1 MTPQLEKVFFNY
13 ILKNKKFFDIVKPY
27 FFRNSEI
34 QFVYGVIRAYI
45 TKAPDTQIPTPRQIL
60 DMVSLEDKDR
70 VITKE
75 ILKSIL
81 QVDLKEYD
89 EKNFIE
95 PKFNAWVL
103 SNRLKTGTV
112 DIIDETRNL
121 DTVSDFHAAIE
132 AANKIRGIVDEMSS
146 LNFVQDEDLGSDFDD
161 PESHVQDTSK
171 FKIKSGFETLDH
183 MLGGGWDVQTLNC
196 IMAETNNG
204 KCTFSDTE
212 ITIRD
217 IKSGN
222 KKSDSINRIFE
233 IIEADSLL
241 EGKYDSPLY
250 DKFIEAYYVND
261 LQVLTPNGWVDIE
274 GIGKTIEFE
283 EWRIFSSGGKEL
295 ICADKH
301 LLYRCDNIDFSNR
314 KCDLT
319 EIYCENLQL
328 GDLIMTKDG
337 PEMIMEFEL
346 TGEKSHMYDLQLSEG
361 SNKQYYTNDILSHNS
376 LWMQNFAVMSAN
388 NGYNVLY
395 ITLEMS
401 ERKVTKRLG
410 AMRLKIPINDYDKMS
425 KDVDF
430 IKKRIKSLS
439 SSEGGDIF
447 DKKVGKII
455 SRFWAAGTATVVD
468 FDNYIQKLKEKKD
481 IKIDLIIVDYI
492 TLVAAPKGLGV
503 DNLYTKGK
511 HLAEGLR
518 ALGAKYKC
526 PVITGVQ
533 VAKDAWN
540 SSDITLESV
549 PESKA
554 IAETADTFFAIIR
567 TEEMKRQ
574 NLYRFKLLKQR
585 DGDFLKSQIRIS
597 LNPTYLTLE
606 NDQFID
612 Q

>member
-13 ILKNKKFFDIVKPY
+13 VLKYKKFFDIVKPY

-34 QFVYGVIRAYI
+34 QFVFGVVRTYMI
-45 TKAPDTQIPTPRQIL
+45 KSSDTQIPTPRQIL
-60 DMVSLEDKDR
+60 DMVSLEDKDG
-70 VITKE
+70 VITKD

-121 DTVSDFHAAIE
+121 DSVSDFDAAIE
-132 AANKIRGIVDEMSS
+132 AANKIKGIVDEMSS

-161 PESHVQDTSK
+161 PENHVQDTSK
-171 FKIKSGFETLDH
+171 FKIKSGLETLDH
-183 MLGGGWDVQTLNC
+183 MLGGGWDIQTLNC
-196 IMAETNNG
+196 VMAETNNG
-204 KCTFSDTE
+204 K
-212 ITIRD
+212 
-217 IKSGN
+217 
-222 KKSDSINRIFE
+222 
-233 IIEADSLL
+233 
-241 EGKYDSPLY
+241 
-250 DKFIEAYYVND
+250 
-261 LQVLTPNGWVDIE
+261 
-274 GIGKTIEFE
+274 
-283 EWRIFSSGGKEL
+283 
-295 ICADKH
+295 
-301 LLYRCDNIDFSNR
+301 
-314 KCDLT
+314 
-319 EIYCENLQL
+319 
-328 GDLIMTKDG
+328 
-337 PEMIMEFEL
+337 
-346 TGEKSHMYDLQLSEG
+346 
-361 SNKQYYTNDILSHNS
+361 S

-388 NGYNVLY
+388 AGYNVLY

-401 ERKVTKRLG
+401 ERKVMKRLG
-410 AMRLKIPINDYDKMS
+410 AMRLRIPINDYDKMS
-425 KDVDF
+425 KDTDF

-439 SSEGGDIF
+439 HSDGGDIF
-447 DKKVGKII
+447 DKKVGKIM
-455 SRFWAAGTATVVD
+455 SRFWAAGTATVSD

-492 TLVAAPKGLGV
+492 TLVAAPKGLGA

-585 DGDFLKSQIRIS
+585 DGDFLKSQIRLS